1 MVSFALTCARAT
13 GRRRLETSRDRE
25 SEGIMLPGFN
35 KKGISVN
42 HSMHIRLKKQTKRR
56 WQLPATVDGAVER
69 EQEKSRVVVVVAVEL
84 GSRA

>member
-1 MVSFALTCARAT
+1 M
-13 GRRRLETSRDRE
+13 
-25 SEGIMLPGFN
+25 
-35 KKGISVN
+35 N

-69 EQEKSRVVVVVAVEL
+69 EQEKSRVVVVAVEL